1 MHGHINVKFVYE
13 AYSYSYMMAK
23 VRRALLNP
31 LNAELN
37 SICHMLTLLAHT
49 IFHISRIRVKK
60 RPLAAFRHS
69 MPCFCNRSL

>member
-13 AYSYSYMMAK
+13 AYYYSYMMANL
-23 VRRALLNP
+23 RRALLD
-31 LNAELN
+31 
-37 SICHMLTLLAHT
+37 
-49 IFHISRIRVKK
+49 K